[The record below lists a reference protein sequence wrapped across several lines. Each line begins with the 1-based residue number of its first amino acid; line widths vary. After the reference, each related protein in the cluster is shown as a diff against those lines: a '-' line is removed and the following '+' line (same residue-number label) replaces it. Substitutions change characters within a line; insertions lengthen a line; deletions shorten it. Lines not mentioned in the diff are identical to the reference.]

1 MKLIGLCGGSG
12 SGKSFVCSIFNEYGI
27 LSINADS
34 VYHDMISTDSE
45 CTRELISVFGNE
57 IAANVGIDRAKL
69 RNVVFSSNDKLKLLN
84 EITHKHILTE
94 TRRLISRITETTDC
108 KALIFDAPLLFE
120 SGFDEECDVTVCVV
134 ADEQTRINRIIER
147 DSISIE
153 AAKARINSQIPNDE
167 LIKKCDYSI
176 ENNSSVERLRDQV
189 LEIKSKI
196 IDNN

>member
-12 SGKSFVCSIFNEYGI
+12 SGKSFVCGIFNEYGI
-27 LSINADS
+27 LSINADR

-45 CTRELISVFGNE
+45 CARELISVFGNA
-57 IAANVGIDRAKL
+57 ISAGVGIDRAKL
-69 RNVVFSSNDKLKLLN
+69 REVVFSSSGKLKLLN
-84 EITHKHILTE
+84 EITHKHILAE
-94 TRRLISRITETTDC
+94 TRRLISRISETTDC

-120 SGFDEECDVTVCVV
+120 SGFDKECDVTVCVV
-134 ADEQTRINRIIER
+134 ANEQTRINRIIER

-153 AAKARINSQIPNDE
+153 DAKARISSQISNNE

-176 ENNSSVERLRDQV
+176 ENNSSVEKLREAV

>member
-69 RNVVFSSNDKLKLLN
+69 RNVVFSSNDKLRLLN
-84 EITHKHILTE
+84 EITHKHILTK

-153 AAKARINSQIPNDE
+153 AAKARISSQIPNDE

>member
-1 MKLIGLCGGSG
+1 MKIIGLCGGSG
-12 SGKSFVCSIFNEYGI
+12 SGKSFVCSVFNEYGI
-27 LSINADS
+27 LSINADR

-45 CTRELISVFGNE
+45 CARELISVFGTE
-57 IAANVGIDRAKL
+57 ISADVGIDRAKL
-69 RNVVFSSNDKLKLLN
+69 REVVFSSRGKLKLLN
-84 EITHKHILTE
+84 EITHKHILAE
-94 TRRLISRITETTDC
+94 TRRLISRISETTDC

-120 SGFDEECDVTVCVV
+120 SGFDKECDVTVCVV

-153 AAKARINSQIPNDE
+153 DAKARISSQISNNE

-176 ENNSSVERLRDQV
+176 ENNSSVEKLREAV